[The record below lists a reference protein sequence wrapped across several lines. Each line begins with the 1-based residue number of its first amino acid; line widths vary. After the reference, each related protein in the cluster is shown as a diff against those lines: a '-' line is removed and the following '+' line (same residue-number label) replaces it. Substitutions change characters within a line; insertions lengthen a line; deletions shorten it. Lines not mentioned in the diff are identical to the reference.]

1 MSQKVIVRLKAEDV
15 FTSEVASGKHLLIA
29 DEPESEGGKDLGPA
43 PYDLLCASLGSC
55 TAMTIRMYTDL
66 KKWELESV
74 EVALKHS
81 KVVINDS
88 DGNPT
93 NDKKDHILREITLLG
108 NLDEKQK
115 ERIIKIANKCPVH
128 KTLSPAIEIETV
140 LIS

>member
-1 MSQKVIVRLKAEDV
+1 MSQKVIVRLKAEDI

-29 DEPESEGGKDLGPA
+29 DEPENEGGKDLGPA

-66 KKWELESV
+66 KKWELKSV

-88 DGNPT
+88 EGNPT

-108 NLDEKQK
+108 NLDEKKK

-128 KTLSPAIEIETV
+128 KTLSPAIDIETV

>member
-1 MSQKVIVRLKAEDV
+1 M
-15 FTSEVASGKHLLIA
+15 
-29 DEPESEGGKDLGPA
+29 
-43 PYDLLCASLGSC
+43 
-55 TAMTIRMYTDL
+55 

>member
-1 MSQKVIVRLKAEDV
+1 MSQKVIVRLKAEDI

-93 NDKKDHILREITLLG
+93 NVKKDHILREITLLG

>member
-1 MSQKVIVRLKAEDV
+1 MSQKVIVRLKAEDI

-29 DEPESEGGKDLGPA
+29 DEPENEGGKDLGPA

-66 KKWELESV
+66 KKWELKSV

-88 DGNPT
+88 EGNPT
-93 NDKKDHILREITLLG
+93 NDKKDYILREITLLG

-128 KTLSPAIEIETV
+128 KTLSPAIDIETV

>member
-93 NDKKDHILREITLLG
+93 KDKKDHILREITLLG

>member
-1 MSQKVIVRLKAEDV
+1 MSQKVIVRLKAEDI

-29 DEPESEGGKDLGPA
+29 DEPENEGGKDLGPA

-66 KKWELESV
+66 KKWELKSV

-88 DGNPT
+88 EGNPT

-128 KTLSPAIEIETV
+128 KTLSPAIDIETV